1 MSTPISNIVRV
12 LKPRMVGDSQ
22 VVMQDKGFDSQ
33 LVVDAKDVT
42 TLIDDYHVE
51 VFTNVD
57 VPSPS
62 RHVSPDG

>member
-1 MSTPISNIVRV
+1 
-12 LKPRMVGDSQ
+12 MVGDSQ